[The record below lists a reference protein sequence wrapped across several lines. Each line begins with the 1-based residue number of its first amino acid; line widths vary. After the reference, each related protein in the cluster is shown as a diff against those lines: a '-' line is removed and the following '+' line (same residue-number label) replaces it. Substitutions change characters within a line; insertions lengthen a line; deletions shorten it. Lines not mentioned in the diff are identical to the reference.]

1 MVGAQKKFTDL
12 AGSTEAQG
20 DLKSV
25 VLHNLTCSAQKS
37 TFPFALGVKISA
49 VDSETFSSTGDAYSM
64 ITMPNSSSTT
74 AITLQEDDTALAYE
88 FARKFPGVHHHP
100 FQTRFRL
107 STRFRSL

>member
-1 MVGAQKKFTDL
+1 MRPLSPSPHACYCNYTLLLLPLTARRGRSRQKKFTDL

-25 VLHNLTCSAQKS
+25 VLHKMSCSAQKS

-49 VDSETFSSTGDAYSM
+49 VDAETFSSTGDAYSM

-74 AITLQEDDTALAYE
+74 AITLQEDDTAL
-88 FARKFPGVHHHP
+88 
-100 FQTRFRL
+100 
-107 STRFRSL
+107 